1 MNRKTEIEA
10 RLDRSLKNQIRAPR
24 LDRRFDAAVWS
35 RIDGASA
42 VAPVARASRTG
53 AARWLFVSNV
63 VGAIV
68 AIALMGYFGAQVL
81 MGSELSVSLP
91 LPQVPPGF
99 FERVVVMMAWP
110 VTGLALAFGLMFTS
124 LGRRLRS
131 EFF

>member
-10 RLDRSLKNQIRAPR
+10 RLDRSLKNQIRAPQ

-35 RIDGASA
+35 RIDSASA
-42 VAPVARASRTG
+42 VVPVARVRTG
-53 AARWLFVSNV
+53 AARWIFLSNV

-68 AIALMGYFGAQVL
+68 AVALMGYFGAQEL
-81 MGSELSVSLP
+81 QGSEMSVSLS

-99 FERVVVMMAWP
+99 VERVVAMIAWP
-110 VTGLALAFGLMFTS
+110 VTGLALAFGLMFTP
-124 LGRRLRS
+124 LGRRLRA

>member
-10 RLDRSLKNQIRAPR
+10 RLDRSLKNQIRAPQ
-24 LDRRFDAAVWS
+24 LDRRFHAAVWS

-42 VAPVARASRTG
+42 VVPVARVRTG

-68 AIALMGYFGAQVL
+68 AIALMGYFGVQVL
-81 MGSELSVSLP
+81 MGSELSVALP
-91 LPQVPPGF
+91 LPEVPPGF
-99 FERVVVMMAWP
+99 FERVVAMISWP
-110 VTGLALAFGLMFTS
+110 VTVLALAFGLMFTS
-124 LGRRLRS
+124 LGHRLRS